1 MTDQPVD
8 LGKPALRSGTGRGS
22 GFWRWGRRF
31 IRHLPLVETSLAAF
45 YCARD
50 RNTPLHARV
59 ALFGAIGYFI
69 MPFDLIPDFI
79 PFVAHIDDAAVMVL
93 AVRSVTKHIKPEHRA
108 SALRRLDRFT
118 E

>member
-8 LGKPALRSGTGRGS
+8 LGKPAQRSGTGRGG
-22 GFWRWGRRF
+22 GFWRRSRRF
-31 IRHLPLVETSLAAF
+31 IRHLPLVETTFAAY

-50 RNTPLHARV
+50 PATPLHARV

-93 AVRSVTKHIKPEHRA
+93 AVRSVTKHIKTEHRA